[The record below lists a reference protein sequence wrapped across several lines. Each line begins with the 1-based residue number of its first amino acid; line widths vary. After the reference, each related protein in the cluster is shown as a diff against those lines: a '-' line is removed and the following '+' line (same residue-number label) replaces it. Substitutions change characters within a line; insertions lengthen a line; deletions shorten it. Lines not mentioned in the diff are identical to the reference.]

1 MSKKSKT
8 GRPSKYTDKKW
19 LIDVASVE
27 VEVEVEVRTDLD
39 SSLSSHAAHVEE
51 WMQEIVDAYPVVDS
65 RIVVSTATTTKE
77 DEE

>member
-1 MSKKSKT
+1 MSKKNKT

-19 LIDVASVE
+19 LIEGAS

-51 WMQEIVDAYPVVDS
+51 WMQEIVDSYPATDP
-65 RIVVSTATTTKE
+65 RIQVITKE
-77 DEE
+77 KIKNE

>member
-19 LIDVASVE
+19 LIDVAS

-65 RIVVSTATTTKE
+65 RIVVSTATTTK
-77 DEE
+77 DDA

>member
-1 MSKKSKT
+1 MSKKNKT

-19 LIDVASVE
+19 LIEGAS

-51 WMQEIVDAYPVVDS
+51 WMQEIVDAYPATDP
-65 RIVVSTATTTKE
+65 RIQVITKE
-77 DEE
+77 NKE